1 MRGKGEGFMKELS
14 IKKNFLAIEK
24 EYSNYNNSQ
33 IVIVSAPLEKTVSYG
48 KGTRKGPEEIL
59 KASHYV
65 EFYDEEQSR
74 ELCFEKGI
82 CTLEPLNLQKLSIE
96 KSLDKI
102 YKEVAKHID
111 ASKFVVT
118 LGGEHS
124 LSTAPIMA
132 HYERFPNLSILQI
145 DAHSDLRQNYE
156 GSKYSHASVMAR
168 VAEFNPNIVQVG
180 IRAQCKDEALFRKEK
195 MIKTFYAREIKL
207 GMYGDNWQELVVR
220 NLSENVYITFD
231 IDGFDPSF
239 MPATGTPEPG
249 GLFWD
254 ETMNL
259 LKIIGLEKNIVGFDV
274 VELAPNKYHP
284 SSNFVAAKLVYKI
297 MNYAFIKR

>member
-1 MRGKGEGFMKELS
+1 MKQLG

-24 EYSNYNNSQ
+24 EYSNYTDSQ
-33 IVIVSAPLEKTVSYG
+33 IVILSAPLEKTVSYG
-48 KGTRKGPEEIL
+48 KGTGKGPEEIL

-65 EFYDEEQSR
+65 EFYDEEQKR

-82 CTLEPLNLQKLSIE
+82 CTLEPINLQKLSIE
-96 KSLDKI
+96 KCLDKI
-102 YKEVAKHID
+102 HKEVAKHID
-111 ASKFVVT
+111 AGKFVVT

-132 HYERFPNLSILQI
+132 HFERFPNLSILQI

-168 VAEFNPNIVQVG
+168 VAEFNSNIVQVG
-180 IRAQCKDEALFRKEK
+180 IRAQCKDEADFRKAK
-195 MIKTFYAREIKL
+195 GIKTFYSREIKL
-207 GMYGDNWQELVVR
+207 GMYGDNWQELVAR

-231 IDGFDPSF
+231 VDGFDPSF
-239 MPATGTPEPG
+239 MAATGTPEPG

-274 VELAPNKYHP
+274 VELAPNKFHI
-284 SSNFVAAKLVYKI
+284 SSNFIAAKLVYKI
-297 MNYAFIKR
+297 LNYAFIHR

>member
-1 MRGKGEGFMKELS
+1 MKELG

-24 EYSNYNNSQ
+24 EYSNYDDSQ
-33 IVIVSAPLEKTVSYG
+33 IVIVPAPLEKTVSYG
-48 KGTRKGPEEIL
+48 KGTCKGPEEIL

-82 CTLEPLNLQKLSIE
+82 CTLEPVNLQKLSIE

-102 YKEVAKHID
+102 YREVAKHID
-111 ASKFVVT
+111 AGKLVVT

-145 DAHSDLRQNYE
+145 DAHSDLRQSYE

-180 IRAQCKDEALFRKEK
+180 IRAQSKDEADFRKEK
-195 MIKTFYAREIKL
+195 QIKTFYAREIKL

-274 VELAPNKYHP
+274 VELAPNKFHP

-297 MNYAFIKR
+297 LNYAFIHR

>member
-1 MRGKGEGFMKELS
+1 MKELG

-24 EYSNYNNSQ
+24 EYSNYNDSQ

-48 KGTRKGPEEIL
+48 KGTGKGPEEII

-65 EFYDEEQSR
+65 EFYDEELCR

-82 CTLEPLNLQKLSIE
+82 CTLEPVDLQKLSIE

-111 ASKFVVT
+111 TGKFVVT

-168 VAEFNPNIVQVG
+168 VAEFNSNIVQVG
-180 IRAQCKDEALFRKEK
+180 IRAQCKDEAVFRKEK
-195 MIKTFYAREIKL
+195 QIKTFYSREIKL

-220 NLSENVYITFD
+220 NLSDNVYITFD
-231 IDGFDPSF
+231 VDGFDPSF

-274 VELAPNKYHP
+274 VELAPNKFHP
-284 SSNFVAAKLVYKI
+284 SSNFVAAKLVYKLL
-297 MNYAFIKR
+297 NYAFIHT

>member
-1 MRGKGEGFMKELS
+1 MKELGT
-14 IKKNFLAIEK
+14 KNNFLAIDK
-24 EYSNYNNSQ
+24 KYSNYKDSK
-33 IVIVSAPLEKTVSYG
+33 IVILSAPLEKTVSYG
-48 KGTRKGPEEIL
+48 KGTSLGPKEII

-82 CTLEPLNLQKLSIE
+82 CTLEEMNFQKLSIE
-96 KSLDKI
+96 KSIEKI

-111 ASKFVVT
+111 AGKFVVT

-124 LSTAPIMA
+124 LSTAPIKA
-132 HYERFPNLSILQI
+132 HNERYENLSILQI
-145 DAHSDLRQNYE
+145 DAHSDLRESYE
-156 GSKYSHASVMAR
+156 GSKFSHASVMAR
-168 VAEFNPNIVQVG
+168 VAEFNSNIIQVG
-180 IRAQCKDEALFRKEK
+180 IRAQCKDEADFRKQHQ
-195 MIKTFYAREIKL
+195 IKTFYAREIKL
-207 GMYGDNWQELVVR
+207 GMYGSNWQELVSS

-231 IDGFDPSF
+231 VDGFDPSF

-259 LKIIGLEKNIVGFDV
+259 LKIIGLDKNIVGFDI
-274 VELAPNKYHP
+274 VELAPSKYNR
-284 SSNFVAAKLVYKI
+284 SSNFIVAKLVYK
-297 MNYAFIKR
+297 MLNYAFIDR